1 MDEIKITSAKL
12 IGLDRSFVTAF
23 RSLFPDISVQVEQKP
38 RDSFNLGRRVVSDL
52 VYALKVMGVIL
63 LNIWTR
69 TSHPPKATK
78 RKFFSFFPSMFDDTG
93 VETKYRTLIKDPEER
108 DNIYEKEDPVS
119 QAMLDKLYHFLGEE
133 GEILDDTIYGKLNI
147 SPEAKDRLRELGYL
161 M

>member
-1 MDEIKITSAKL
+1 VYSATGFRTRLVHSLRNRTHKIICRQDNKECVL
-12 IGLDRSFVTAF
+12 YD
-23 RSLFPDISVQVEQKP
+23 
-38 RDSFNLGRRVVSDL
+38 
-52 VYALKVMGVIL
+52 
-63 LNIWTR
+63 
-69 TSHPPKATK
+69 
-78 RKFFSFFPSMFDDTG
+78 
-93 VETKYRTLIKDPEER
+93 LIKDPEER